1 MMFLKKLHFFIVPLI
16 FMALHAGPALSAQI
30 DGVTFPDEY
39 RAGDGRL
46 AIRGYAILNYMLVIR
61 AYAGALYLAPAVP
74 RSHAL
79 SDTPRILELHYFH
92 AISAEE
98 FRTSTTEMIRRNTT
112 PETFNGIRREI
123 DAMNA
128 LYRNVSPGDRYRAEY
143 IPGKG
148 TTLYLKGKALGT
160 VSGEVFS
167 KAFFSIWIG
176 SNPIDRSFRDRL
188 LGMR

>member
-1 MMFLKKLHFFIVPLI
+1 MMILKSYRNFILPLI
-16 FMALHAGPALSAQI
+16 FTLLCASPALTAQI
-30 DGVTFPDEY
+30 DGVTFADEY
-39 RAGDGRL
+39 RAGDVKL

-61 AYAGALYLAPAVP
+61 AYAGALYLTPATP
-74 RSHAL
+74 SSQAL
-79 SDTPRILELHYFH
+79 SDTPRVLELHYFH
-92 AISAEE
+92 SISAED

-112 PETFNGIRREI
+112 PEAFNGIRREI
-123 DAMNA
+123 DVMNA

-160 VSGEVFS
+160 VRGELFS

-188 LGMR
+188 LGIR